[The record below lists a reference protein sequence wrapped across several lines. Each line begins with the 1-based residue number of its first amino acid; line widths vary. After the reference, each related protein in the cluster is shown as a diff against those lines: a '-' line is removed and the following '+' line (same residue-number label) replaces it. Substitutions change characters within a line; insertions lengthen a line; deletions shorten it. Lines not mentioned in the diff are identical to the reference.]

1 MVWQEHSSIIV
12 MLTQTFE
19 CIQVMCAQYWPSK
32 LGKTEKFGEYVVT
45 LVQEDAFAHYK
56 VQFLSNKGLY
66 WIRNT
71 NEISMNNVYKISS
84 TFL

>member
-56 VQFLSNKGLY
+56 VCLIFKEEVILC
-66 WIRNT
+66 
-71 NEISMNNVYKISS
+71 M
-84 TFL
+84 

>member
-56 VQFLSNKGLY
+56 VAFLGVKDILNMKFEQIILQ
-66 WIRNT
+66 
-71 NEISMNNVYKISS
+71 
-84 TFL
+84 

>member
-56 VQFLSNKGLY
+56 VDIFRRERY
-66 WIRNT
+66 IEC
-71 NEISMNNVYKISS
+71 EIQI
-84 TFL
+84 TLQ

>member
-56 VQFLSNKGLY
+56 VRLFSKE
-66 WIRNT
+66 
-71 NEISMNNVYKISS
+71 EIILCIIKTRVNS
-84 TFL
+84 

>member
-56 VQFLSNKGLY
+56 VHIFRRERY
-66 WIRNT
+66 IEY
-71 NEISMNNVYKISS
+71 EI
-84 TFL
+84 LQ

>member
-56 VQFLSNKGLY
+56 VDIFRRERYIKC
-66 WIRNT
+66 
-71 NEISMNNVYKISS
+71 EM
-84 TFL
+84 

>member
-56 VQFLSNKGLY
+56 VRLFSNKGVIL
-66 WIRNT
+66 NT
-71 NEISMNNVYKISS
+71 Q
-84 TFL
+84 

>member
-56 VQFLSNKGLY
+56 VSLIFKEEVILC
-66 WIRNT
+66 
-71 NEISMNNVYKISS
+71 M
-84 TFL
+84 